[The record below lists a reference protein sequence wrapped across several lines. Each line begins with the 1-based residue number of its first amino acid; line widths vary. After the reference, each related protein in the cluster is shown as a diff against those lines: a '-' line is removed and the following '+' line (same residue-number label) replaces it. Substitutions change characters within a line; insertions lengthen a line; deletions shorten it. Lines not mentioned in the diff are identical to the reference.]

1 MVIDGKIGKGSK
13 SAWRAD
19 SSKIQAHVIVTV
31 VLVLAAFLNAAYM
44 LGSGFLLTF
53 EMHRLSEKSVT
64 TSLISL

>member
-19 SSKIQAHVIVTV
+19 SSKIQAHVTV

>member
-1 MVIDGKIGKGSK
+1 MIIDGKIGKGSK
-13 SAWRAD
+13 SAWRAAD
-19 SSKIQAHVIVTV
+19 SSKIQAHVTV